1 MSPRWTRL
9 RSRACLVVDGTSSC
23 GAVPDLPGRLPHH
36 DGDLDG
42 DDTIL
47 HQLELSRSG
56 VGHVEDATRV
66 QGVEETRSLIRSST
80 SRPVFRLRTR
90 TRESNGIVVAR
101 GARVAVKR
109 LAAGPRGAGAPS
121 QPTPR
126 AAPPPRATHHRGR
139 AGPRSGTPDG
149 VRRGHQR
156 GRPGDMAC
164 NRAAS
169 RSVRLK
175 PSGAPDRRD
184 RPGDESGLESTC
196 FSGHH
201 STESQGFVKKT
212 PASRPRSRPC
222 APSNRVR
229 VGASGPRSTTT
240 AQPRARRCPRD
251 HGTPRSNSSKAALAV
266 ARAAVKNSTLSSIIG
281 RF

>member
-1 MSPRWTRL
+1 MGVTSLDPPAVTRL
-9 RSRACLVVDGTSSC
+9 SRRRRDRQLRRGARSPGTAPHTTTVISMGTTPSS
-23 GAVPDLPGRLPHH
+23 
-36 DGDLDG
+36 
-42 DDTIL
+42 

-66 QGVEETRSLIRSST
+66 QGVEETRSLIRSSNVAAGVQIACADA
-80 SRPVFRLRTR
+80 RIERHI
-90 TRESNGIVVAR
+90 GVAR

-109 LAAGPRGAGAPS
+109 LAAGPRGRAHPVS
-121 QPTPR
+121 PR
-126 AAPPPRATHHRGR
+126 PAPPLRLVRTHHRGR

-156 GRPGDMAC
+156 GRPGDMAS

-184 RPGDESGLESTC
+184 RPGDESGVASTC
-196 FSGHH
+196 FPGDH
-201 STESQGFVKKT
+201 STESQGFVEKT
-212 PASRPRSRPC
+212 PRAAPGGRLC

-229 VGASGPRSTTT
+229 G
-240 AQPRARRCPRD
+240 
-251 HGTPRSNSSKAALAV
+251 
-266 ARAAVKNSTLSSIIG
+266 
-281 RF
+281 